1 MTVQPTTAPPTAMPP
16 TPIDRLTTPTAA
28 PVTAGRSELGRDDFL
43 QLLVAQ
49 LRYQDPLNP
58 ADGSEFVAQTAQLTS
73 VERLNELA
81 DLTGQAV
88 QVQQRWS
95 AAALVGR
102 TVTVPGP
109 DGSGTVTGSVTSVL
123 LDGGDPV
130 LRVRVPGGETRDV
143 PLDAVTSVSDGP
155 PGA

>member
-1 MTVQPTTAPPTAMPP
+1 MTVQP
-16 TPIDRLTTPTAA
+16 TPIDRLTVAA
-28 PVTAGRSELGRDDFL
+28 PAPATAGRSELGRDDFL

-81 DLTGQAV
+81 DLTGRSV
-88 QVQQRWS
+88 SMQQRWS
-95 AAALVGR
+95 AAGLVGR

-123 LDGGDPV
+123 LDGTDPV

-143 PLDAVTSVSDGP
+143 PLDAVTSVSGDP
-155 PGA
+155 APA

>member
-1 MTVQPTTAPPTAMPP
+1 MTVQP
-16 TPIDRLTTPTAA
+16 TPIDRLTAPAPA
-28 PVTAGRSELGRDDFL
+28 PVTAGRSELGREDFL

-58 ADGSEFVAQTAQLTS
+58 ADGTEFVAQTAQLTS

-81 DLTGQAV
+81 DLSGQAV
-88 QVQQRWS
+88 SVQQRWS

-109 DGSGTVTGSVTSVL
+109 DGIGAVTGTVTSVL
-123 LDGGDPV
+123 LSGTDPV
-130 LRVRVPGGETRDV
+130 LRVRVPGGDTRDV
-143 PLDAVTSVSDGP
+143 PLDAVTAVSDGTP
-155 PGA
+155 PA

>member
-1 MTVQPTTAPPTAMPP
+1 MTVQP
-16 TPIDRLTTPTAA
+16 TPIDRLTVPAPA

-81 DLTGQAV
+81 DLTGQSV
-88 QVQQRWS
+88 SMQQRWS

-102 TVTVPGP
+102 TVTTPGA
-109 DGSGTVTGSVTSVL
+109 DGSGTVTGTVTSVL

-130 LRVRVPGGETRDV
+130 LRVRVPGGDTRDV
-143 PLDAVTSVSDGP
+143 PLDAVTSVSDGSTP
-155 PGA
+155 A